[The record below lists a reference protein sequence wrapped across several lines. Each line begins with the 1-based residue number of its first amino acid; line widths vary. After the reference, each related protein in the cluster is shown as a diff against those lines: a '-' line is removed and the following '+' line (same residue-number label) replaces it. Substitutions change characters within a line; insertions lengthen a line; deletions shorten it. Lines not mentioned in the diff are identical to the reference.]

1 MARATFHFGLVTTHS
16 SVEDRQYSP
25 FFTRCI
31 DLCRGLHLIA
41 TVGSD
46 QSSESVLVCAFYS
59 QKSFILIMVW
69 FSFVDGFEK
78 QPRHLQQIQDDSQ
91 GRAILTVLY
100 LVVLCL
106 CFIIP
111 VFYCLRM
118 HYEDRQLRRMREVEL
133 AAAIEVSMLSEQQD
147 QANSEEARAARKK
160 YRDEKR
166 ARILALF
173 RPVQTTLSSDH
184 FKELPRVDAID
195 PEEGSSPASVDSE
208 EESQSLQDESYYREQ
223 TKFVEVPEQ
232 GMRATLNMRLVPN
245 LCAICLSDYEVG
257 EAIVW
262 SSNLSCEH
270 AFHTDCME
278 SWLMKQRG
286 APLCPCCRQD
296 FVVDPLDENEQYDP
310 ETEFFV

>member
-1 MARATFHFGLVTTHS
+1 ML
-16 SVEDRQYSP
+16 
-25 FFTRCI
+25 
-31 DLCRGLHLIA
+31 
-41 TVGSD
+41 
-46 QSSESVLVCAFYS
+46 
-59 QKSFILIMVW
+59 W
-69 FSFVDGFEK
+69 FSFFDALE
-78 QPRHLQQIQDDSQ
+78 QSPRHLQQIQDDSQ

-118 HYEDRQLRRMREVEL
+118 HYEDRQQRRLREVEL
-133 AAAIEVSMLSEQQD
+133 AAAIEVSMLSEQQQ

-160 YRDEKR
+160 YREEKK

-173 RPVQTTLSSDH
+173 RPVQTTLSTDH
-184 FKELPRVDAID
+184 FKESPRVEAIN
-195 PEEGSSPASVDSE
+195 PEHGSSVASVDSE
-208 EESQSLQDESYYREQ
+208 DEENQSLQDENYYGEE

-232 GMRATLNMRLVPN
+232 GLRATLNMRLVPN

-257 EAIVW
+257 EVIVW
-262 SSNLSCEH
+262 SSNRSCEH
-270 AFHTDCME
+270 AFHADCME